1 MKLLSYHYHL
11 KIDLDKQVAAHRFT
25 LRCIPRSDNRQRIT
39 QVERYV
45 FPADFLSESRDN
57 WGNLLLYGSCR
68 NPHSSFEANVCG
80 QAVVGLA
87 EGVPSVHPLRDDLF
101 RYPTALTAGDEKLSR
116 FAASLKVNGSAVH
129 QAEAVME
136 GVHRALSYVPGSTT
150 VETTA
155 VQALNRGCGV
165 CQDYAHLM
173 LAVLRCMG
181 IPCRYVVGML
191 MGEGKSHAWVEV
203 LCDGIWLAFDP
214 TNCRRVA
221 DEHIKISHGRDYGD
235 CVINRGLFS
244 GLASQTTDISVIVSE
259 IRDHA

>member
-11 KIDLDKQVAAHRFT
+11 KINLDEPITSHRFI
-25 LRCIPRSDNRQRIT
+25 LRCLPGSDARQRIT
-39 QVERYV
+39 QLQHYV

-57 WGNLLLYGSCR
+57 WGNLLLYGSCKS
-68 NPHSSFEANVCG
+68 PHSSFEANVCG
-80 QAVVGLA
+80 QAVAGLA
-87 EGVPSVHPLRDDLF
+87 EGVPSLHPARDALF
-101 RYPTALTAGDEKLSR
+101 RYPTVLTAGNPELVQ
-116 FAASLKVNGSAVH
+116 FASALRITGSPAAQAEHIMEAVH
-129 QAEAVME
+129 K
-136 GVHRALSYVPGSTT
+136 ALTYLPGSTT

-155 VQALNRGCGV
+155 VQALTRGCGV

-214 TNCRRVA
+214 TNCRRVT
-221 DEHIKISHGRDYGD
+221 DEHIKISHGRDYQD
-235 CVINRGLFS
+235 CAINRGLFC
-244 GLASQTTDISVIVSE
+244 GTARQTTDISVIVSE
-259 IRDHA
+259 IR